1 MSSAWEGMPM
11 VLLEAAAAGL
21 PIVATTVGGNHE
33 VVVDEESGF
42 LVPPRDHEALGSAMV
57 RLSGLPEAR
66 RRSMGERGHE
76 HIRSH
81 YSLGRVAERWEEIYR
96 EVLMRK
102 GLPVSA
108 GGPGIDLRDRRVQP
122 TRFPLPSREP
132 LPVDN
137 ETPVDTA
144 VSMNRARPSQDNS
157 ASG

>member
-1 MSSAWEGMPM
+1 MPM

-33 VVVDEESGF
+33 VVLDEESGF

-66 RRSMGERGHE
+66 RRSMGQRGHE

-81 YSLGRVAERWEEIYR
+81 YGLSRVAEQWEQIYR

-102 GLPVSA
+102 GLLVNA
-108 GGPGIDLRDRRVQP
+108 RGLGTDLRNRRDQP
-122 TRFPLPSREP
+122 
-132 LPVDN
+132 PVTK
-137 ETPVDTA
+137 ETPEDTA
-144 VSMNRARPSQDNS
+144 V
-157 ASG
+157 